1 MSDNTKRAERRKK
14 TNSIW
19 MNRLNNE
26 LNSKKYMY
34 RNVNNI
40 DELKNTHTGQLLK
53 NTNTIVKKSSWDKE
67 EIKNYHKKNRFLSKI
82 EIDNSIIEY
91 NENNKTN
98 NLEKIY
104 YLKEQLANCNND
116 IYEVEELLRD
126 LPERLEGLL
135 QMRKEIEEEICWLQ
149 LKSN

>member
-34 RNVNNI
+34 KNINNI
-40 DELKNTHTGQLLK
+40 DELKNTHMGQLLK
-53 NTNTIVKKSSWDKE
+53 NTNTIDKKSSWYKE
-67 EIKNYHKKNRFLSKI
+67 EIKNSHKKDRFLSKI
-82 EIDNSIIEY
+82 EIDNSIMEY
-91 NENNKTN
+91 NNEKECKSEKT
-98 NLEKIY
+98 LS
-104 YLKEQLANCNND
+104 YLREQLLMCND
-116 IYEVEELLRD
+116 EIFKIEEMLRD

-135 QMRKEIEEEICWLQ
+135 QMRKEIESEICWLQ
-149 LKSN
+149 YKK

>member
-34 RNVNNI
+34 KNINNI
-40 DELKNTHTGQLLK
+40 DELKTTHTGQLLK
-53 NTNTIVKKSSWDKE
+53 NTNTIDKKSSWDKE

-98 NLEKIY
+98 NVEKIY